1 MMSTNINSI
10 TNLDFYGVDY
20 RYIFVGVTK
29 GEAINLLKKHNL
41 SEKKCIVMKCKKLF
55 IMFIVY
61 GQKNVK
67 FLVTLRLK
75 SMNSMTIRIL
85 NVVDIN
91 RIKISNKISFDEEN
105 YKYFIGYKYDDYKIR
120 PFYVS
125 FQAIYG
131 SRKDFDEAAYVFF

>member
-1 MMSTNINSI
+1 
-10 TNLDFYGVDY
+10 
-20 RYIFVGVTK
+20 
-29 GEAINLLKKHNL
+29 
-41 SEKKCIVMKCKKLF
+41 
-55 IMFIVY
+55 MFIVY
-61 GQKNVK
+61 RQKNLK
-67 FLVTLRLK
+67 FLVMFRLK

-105 YKYFIGYKYDDYKIR
+105 YKYFIRYKYDDYKIR